1 MKPERRAYAVSRLRS
16 SEALACWTRRTSRV
30 ASLGLRSNLAFRRH
44 FELPRVSSKAPRRT
58 SCSTLLICVSESRR
72 LITRVQREKLQ
83 VAVSHG
89 GSGMMRSEL
98 SDLVARI
105 ALDMEKTNP
114 IAADWLA
121 AISRAVEEADRIGFA
136 RGVVSGQNHM
146 ANVVNLVTR
155 TAP

>member
-1 MKPERRAYAVSRLRS
+1 
-16 SEALACWTRRTSRV
+16 
-30 ASLGLRSNLAFRRH
+30 
-44 FELPRVSSKAPRRT
+44 
-58 SCSTLLICVSESRR
+58 
-72 LITRVQREKLQ
+72 
-83 VAVSHG
+83 
-89 GSGMMRSEL
+89 MMRSEL